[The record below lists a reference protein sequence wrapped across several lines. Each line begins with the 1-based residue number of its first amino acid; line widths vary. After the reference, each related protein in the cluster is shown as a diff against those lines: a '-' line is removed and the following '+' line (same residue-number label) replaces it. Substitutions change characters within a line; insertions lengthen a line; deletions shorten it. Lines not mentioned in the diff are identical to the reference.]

1 MQFAKYV
8 LPVVVGAMGGM
19 LLIRLGETWVR
30 STHNT
35 LPDMMMPEKAFM
47 LLAVVYIIGSFFAG
61 IIATLVSKR
70 VERTPA
76 MVVGIVLTLAGLFN
90 VFHTSHPGWFVAINL
105 VIYMAFAYL
114 GYLVAR
120 KKEAVA

>member
-30 STHNT
+30 TTNEA
-35 LPDMMMPEKAFM
+35 LPGMMMPEKGFM

-61 IIATLVSKR
+61 VIATLVSKR
-70 VERTPA
+70 AERTPA
-76 MVVGIVLTLAGLFN
+76 IVVGIVLTLAGLFN
-90 VFHTSHPGWFVAINL
+90 VFNSLHPGWFVAVNL
-105 VIYMAFAYL
+105 VIYMAFAYV
-114 GYLVAR
+114 GYLAAR
-120 KKEAVA
+120 KKETVA